1 MKLDKKHIHTVR
13 SLDDRFYH
21 EGFAYKVFFK
31 NHPKARAMGDG
42 GRGVICLCTS
52 ASGGCVEFA
61 HVVHGFD
68 GIKVESVSLMVKTIE
83 KYDIDIYMCYPE
95 LVLRETIDNVKRNPQ
110 KFHGL
115 SEYNDTDD
123 TPYQTDHI
131 LLTYVYGHYQIAGF
145 PPEPLIIDVA
155 GDMCPDID
163 YAFNISKLYEMTNKV
178 IKIDAVSKDDGKIY
192 KVELEIDKERT
203 DEHTLVFR
211 NIINPKY
218 EVIYTLQELLT
229 NFKSFTISK
238 MNING
243 EESHELKETI

>member
-1 MKLDKKHIHTVR
+1 M
-13 SLDDRFYH
+13 FYH
-21 EGFAYKVFFK
+21 EGFSYEVFFK
-31 NHPKARAMGDG
+31 KHPKARAMGDRG
-42 GRGVICLCTS
+42 KGVICLCTS

-61 HVVHGFD
+61 HVVHGLD

-95 LVLRETIDNVKRNPQ
+95 HVLRETIDEVKRNPE
-110 KFHGL
+110 KYHGL

-123 TPYQTDHI
+123 TSYQTDHI
-131 LLTYVYGHYQIAGF
+131 LLTYVYKNYTIDGF
-145 PPEPLIIDVA
+145 KPEPLIIDVA
-155 GDMCPDID
+155 GDNCPDID
-163 YAFNISKLYEMTNKV
+163 YAFNISKLYEMTNKI
-178 IKIDAVSKDDGKIY
+178 IKIKAVSNNDETTY
-192 KVELEIDKERT
+192 RVELKIDKEQT

-218 EVIYTLQELLT
+218 EFIYTLQELLT

-238 MNING
+238 MDING

>member
-13 SLDDRFYH
+13 RLDDTFYH

-42 GRGVICLCTS
+42 GKGVICLCTS
-52 ASGGCVEFA
+52 AAGGCVEFV

-95 LVLRETIDNVKRNPQ
+95 LFVCEIIDKVKRDP
-110 KFHGL
+110 KKYHGL

-123 TPYQTDHI
+123 TSYQTDHI
-131 LLTYVYGHYQIAGF
+131 LLTYVYKNSTIDGF
-145 PPEPLIIDVA
+145 TPEPLIIDVA

-163 YAFNISKLYEMTNKV
+163 YAFNISKLYEMTDKI
-178 IKIDAVSKDDGKIY
+178 IKIDAVSNDDGKIY

-238 MNING
+238 MAIND